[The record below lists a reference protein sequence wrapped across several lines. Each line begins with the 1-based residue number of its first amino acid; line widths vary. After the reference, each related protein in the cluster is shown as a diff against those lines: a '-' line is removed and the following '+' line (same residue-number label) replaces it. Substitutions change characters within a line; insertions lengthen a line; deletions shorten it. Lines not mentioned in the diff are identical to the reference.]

1 LIGGPEW
8 PDHAPAAWGL
18 LIDGAWA
25 PAREGG
31 TAQAT
36 SPSSGG
42 GLAEVAVA
50 GPADVDAAVT
60 AGRRAAAEW
69 AASGAFARAAVLR
82 RMADAVVAHAEV
94 LTRALSADQGK
105 PLAEARDETA
115 ELEVYLRMAAEDAIR
130 LEGRLPPSIDP
141 DRRILLQRV
150 PLGVVAVIVPWNW
163 PYTMAAELFAP
174 ALAAGNSVVWLAAPT
189 TSACSALLASV
200 LTAPEVGLPPGVLG
214 FVNGPGAVAGDA
226 LAGHPGV
233 DAVTFI
239 GSVAT
244 GRSVSSRAA
253 GKTQILEL
261 GGNGPL
267 IVLDD
272 ADLDAA
278 VAAIL
283 EAAYL
288 CAGQSCT
295 AGERIL
301 VHRAVRGELVERLE
315 AAVRSQVHLGDPFD
329 PATTM
334 GPLNNEGVAAKT
346 DEHVAQAISAG
357 ARVVAGGTRAAGF
370 PTSLYWSPTVLD
382 GVTPD
387 MLIARE
393 ETFGPVAPVVEVA
406 DDAEALALTNA
417 SPYGLLTAVF
427 TADLRRGLRFA
438 EAVRSGWVNVNA
450 STNYW
455 ESHLPF
461 GGRAGSLSGRGRVGG
476 ATVLEQ
482 LSELKTIV
490 YPA

>member
-1 LIGGPEW
+1 
-8 PDHAPAAWGL
+8 
-18 LIDGAWA
+18 
-25 PAREGG
+25 
-31 TAQAT
+31 
-36 SPSSGG
+36 
-42 GLAEVAVA
+42 
-50 GPADVDAAVT
+50 
-60 AGRRAAAEW
+60 
-69 AASGAFARAAVLR
+69 
-82 RMADAVVAHAEV
+82 M
-94 LTRALSADQGK
+94 
-105 PLAEARDETA
+105 
-115 ELEVYLRMAAEDAIR
+115 
-130 LEGRLPPSIDP
+130 
-141 DRRILLQRV
+141 

-214 FVNGPGAVAGDA
+214 FLNGPGAVAGDA

-244 GRSVSSRAA
+244 GRSVASRAA
-253 GKTQILEL
+253 GKAQILEL

-346 DEHVAQAISAG
+346 DEHVAAG
-357 ARVVAGGTRAAGF
+357 DVGRGPGRRRRHAGRRASRPRSTGRRPCSTASRRTCSSPARR
-370 PTSLYWSPTVLD
+370 
-382 GVTPD
+382 
-387 MLIARE
+387 
-393 ETFGPVAPVVEVA
+393 
-406 DDAEALALTNA
+406 
-417 SPYGLLTAVF
+417 
-427 TADLRRGLRFA
+427 
-438 EAVRSGWVNVNA
+438 RSGRWRPW
-450 STNYW
+450 SRWPTTPRRW
-455 ESHLPF
+455 
-461 GGRAGSLSGRGRVGG
+461 R
-476 ATVLEQ
+476 
-482 LSELKTIV
+482 
-490 YPA
+490 

>member
-1 LIGGPEW
+1 
-8 PDHAPAAWGL
+8 
-18 LIDGAWA
+18 
-25 PAREGG
+25 
-31 TAQAT
+31 
-36 SPSSGG
+36 
-42 GLAEVAVA
+42 
-50 GPADVDAAVT
+50 
-60 AGRRAAAEW
+60 
-69 AASGAFARAAVLR
+69 
-82 RMADAVVAHAEV
+82 MADAVVGAAEP

-115 ELEVYLRMAAEDAIR
+115 ELEVYLRSAAEDAVR
-130 LEGRLPPSIDP
+130 LEGRLPPSVDP
-141 DRRILLQRV
+141 GRRILLQRV
-150 PLGVVAVIVPWNW
+150 PLGVVGVIVPWNW

-174 ALAAGNSVVWLAAPT
+174 ALAAGNTVVWLAAPT

-200 LTAPEVGLPPGVLG
+200 LTSAEVGLPPGVVG
-214 FVNGPGAVAGDA
+214 FLNGPGAVAGDA
-226 LAGHPGV
+226 LAGHTDV

-244 GRSVSSRAA
+244 GRSVAARAA

-267 IVLDD
+267 VVLDD

-283 EAAYL
+283 EASYL

-301 VHRAVRGELVERLE
+301 VQRRVRSQLVERLE
-315 AAVRSQVHLGDPFD
+315 AAVRSEVRLGDPFD
-329 PATTM
+329 PVTTM

-346 DEHVAQAISAG
+346 DAHVDQAVDAG
-357 ARVVAGGTRAAGF
+357 ARVVTGGRRADGF
-370 PTSLYWSPTVLD
+370 PTPLYWSPTVLD
-382 GVTPD
+382 RVTPE
-387 MLIARE
+387 MLIARD

-406 DDAEALALTNA
+406 DDAAALALANA

-427 TADLRRGLRFA
+427 TSDLGRGLRFA
-438 EAVRSGWVNVNA
+438 EAVRSGWVNINA

-461 GGRAGSLSGRGRVGG
+461 GGRSGSLSGRGRVGG
-476 ATVLEQ
+476 ASVLEQ

-490 YPA
+490 YSA

>member
-8 PDHAPAAWGL
+8 PDAAPAAFGL
-18 LIDGAWA
+18 LVDGEWV
-25 PAREGG
+25 PAREGA
-31 TAQAT
+31 TARAT
-36 SPSSGG
+36 SPSSGAD
-42 GLAEVAVA
+42 LAEVAVA
-50 GPADVDAAVT
+50 GVADVDAVVA
-60 AGRRAAAEW
+60 AARRAAPGW
-69 AASGAFARAAVLR
+69 AAAGAFGRAAALR
-82 RMADAVVAHAEV
+82 RMADAVVASAE
-94 LTRALSADQGK
+94 LLSRALSADQGK

-115 ELEVYLRMAAEDAIR
+115 ELEVYLRMAAEDAVR
-130 LEGRLPPSIDP
+130 LEGRLPPSVDP
-141 DRRILLQRV
+141 GRRVLLERV

-163 PYTMAAELFAP
+163 RYTMAAELFAP
-174 ALAAGNSVVWLAAPT
+174 ALAAGNAVVWLAAPT
-189 TSACSALLASV
+189 TSACSALLAAV
-200 LTAPEVGLPPGVLG
+200 LTAPDVGLPPGVLG
-214 FVNGPGAVAGDA
+214 FLNGPGPVAGDA
-226 LAGHPGV
+226 LSGHPDV

-244 GRSVSSRAA
+244 GRAVATRAA

-267 IVLDD
+267 VVLDD

-278 VAAIL
+278 VAAVL

-301 VHRAVRGELVERLE
+301 VHRAVRDELVGRLE
-315 AAVRSQVHLGDPFD
+315 AAVTSQVRLGDPF
-329 PATTM
+329 ATGTTM

-346 DEHVAQAISAG
+346 DAHVAEAVTAG
-357 ARVVAGGTRAAGF
+357 ARVVAGGARAGGY
-370 PTSLYWSPTVLD
+370 PTALYWQPTVLD

-393 ETFGPVAPVVEVA
+393 ETFGPVAPIVEVA

-427 TADLRRGLRFA
+427 TSDLGRGLRFA
-438 EAVRSGWVNVNA
+438 EAVRSGWVNINA

-476 ATVLEQ
+476 ASVLEQ
-482 LSELKTIV
+482 LSELKTIT
-490 YPA
+490 Y